1 MLPFAMRFL
10 TITALFAVLSA
21 GWTHAQPTNTDVHV
35 EITPLAERPSVV
47 GPSDLFTGTVL
58 IGPLFDPDEARA
70 FGGATVTFFP
80 GARTNWHSHPAG
92 QTLVVTEGV
101 GWVQTR
107 GGERREI
114 RPGDVVWTPP
124 GVEHWH
130 GATAEHAMTHL
141 ALYGAEDGEVVTWL
155 EPVTDEQ
162 YQSNTTTNE

>member
-1 MLPFAMRFL
+1 MTRFL
-10 TITALFAVLSA
+10 STTLVTATSVAVLLA
-21 GWTHAQPTNTDVHV
+21 AAPAHAQVV
-35 EITPLAERPSVV
+35 EVTPLDDRPTWV
-47 GPSDLFTGTVL
+47 GPAENFTGTAL
-58 IGPLFDPDEARA
+58 IDLLFDANDTRL
-70 FGGATVTFFP
+70 FGGATVTFAP

-92 QTLVVTEGV
+92 QTLVVTEGI